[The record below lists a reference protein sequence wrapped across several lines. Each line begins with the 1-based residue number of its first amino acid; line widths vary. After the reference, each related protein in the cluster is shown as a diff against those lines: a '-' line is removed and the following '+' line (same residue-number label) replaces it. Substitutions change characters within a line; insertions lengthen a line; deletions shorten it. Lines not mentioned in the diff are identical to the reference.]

1 MDKKEDIHIEL
12 ILLKRC
18 TGDELSQEELLQL
31 SIWLQDSQNH
41 IDYYERM
48 QNFPYKEDEHVP
60 VDMDAALS
68 RFLNNIEDYNASK
81 NAAPVQMAS
90 PKLAVLESVSKKR
103 FSFVGMAAAF
113 IGALIVIGGLGYM
126 ALNYQSGSAV
136 PKVETVQLITEHG
149 PAVDLEDP
157 ELMRKNLLLGK
168 NTVADNTLTYHEEE
182 KAVTSE
188 LHTLITPENK
198 HYVIVLHDSTRVSM
212 NGGSE
217 LKYHVPF
224 VGGKRDVYLKGEAYF
239 EVSKGR
245 NPFIVHSDKVQIKAY
260 GTEFNVNTYHSGIVK
275 AMLVEG
281 SIGIKASDHAQE
293 TMIKPQE
300 LAVLNLNT
308 GQCIV
313 KEVASL
319 GTLAWKTGYFSF
331 KTVRLDEIMES
342 VANHYGVGQI
352 QYERE
357 SLRSQKL
364 SAYITTERSLAEVL
378 EWFEATTGLNIENNN
393 GIIYIKEH
401 K

>member
-48 QNFPYKEDEHVP
+48 QQFLYKEDEHIP
-60 VDMDAALS
+60 VNKDVALE
-68 RFLNNIEDYNASK
+68 RFLNNIKNYNALK
-81 NAAPVQMAS
+81 KTLPLQPVFQEPAQ
-90 PKLAVLESVSKKR
+90 KKR
-103 FSFVGMAAAF
+103 FSFVGIAASF
-113 IGALIVIGGLGYM
+113 IGALIVAGGLGYM
-126 ALNYQSGSAV
+126 AMNYNSDSTV

-149 PAVDLEDP
+149 AAVDLEDP
-157 ELMRKNLLLGK
+157 EVMRKNPIVGK
-168 NTVADNTLTYHEEE
+168 TTVANNTLTYHKQETV
-182 KAVTSE
+182 VTPE

-198 HYVIVLHDSTRVSM
+198 HYVIVLPDSTRVSM

-224 VGGKRDVYLKGEAYF
+224 VGNKRDVYLKGEAYF
-239 EVSKGR
+239 EVAKGHK
-245 NPFIVHSDKVQIKAY
+245 PFIVHADQVQIKAY
-260 GTEFNVNTYHSGIVK
+260 GTEFNVNTYRSGLIK

-281 SIGIKASDHAQE
+281 SIGIKASDNAHE
-293 TMIKPQE
+293 TMLKPQE
-300 LAVLNLNT
+300 LAILNLST
-308 GQCIV
+308 GQCVV
-313 KEVASL
+313 KEVASA
-319 GTLAWKTGYFSF
+319 GFLAWKTGHFSF

-364 SAYITTERSLAEVL
+364 SAYITTERDLNEVL
-378 EWFEATTGLNIENNN
+378 EWFEATTGLNIKNKD
-393 GIIYIKEH
+393 GIIYINEH